1 MTKRQRI
8 DAAREARLWMGQV
21 LIPAAGLAAVALS
34 NPETREKAKGA
45 WNKCVTK
52 VKTVFKKEEAK

>member
-8 DAAREARLWMGQV
+8 DASREARLWIGQV

-34 NPETREKAKGA
+34 NPETREKAKNVWDKGV
-45 WNKCVTK
+45 NK
-52 VKTVFKKEEAK
+52 VKSLFKKEEAN